1 MNNGFD
7 PKHSLTGN
15 EFLDFLSWCE
25 VQGIDFE
32 GNEEQIGNTEEENQN
47 DYNDEN
53 NGKLIYR
60 KEKGRDKYE

>member
-1 MNNGFD
+1 MSTFD

-32 GNEEQIGNTEEENQN
+32 EKQHEEQNNEENQKN
-47 DYNDEN
+47 YNDEN
-53 NGKLIYR
+53 NNEDIYR
-60 KEKGRDKYE
+60 KERKR

>member
-1 MNNGFD
+1 MSNFD
-7 PKHSLTGN
+7 PKYSLTGD

-32 GNEEQIGNTEEENQN
+32 ENKQEQEPEEENQN

-53 NGKLIYR
+53 NNDDILKKER
-60 KEKGRDKYE
+60 KR

>member
-1 MNNGFD
+1 MSAFD

-32 GNEEQIGNTEEENQN
+32 GKKQQEEPKEENQN
-47 DYNDEN
+47 DYNEEN
-53 NGKLIYR
+53 NEGYTYR
-60 KEKGRDKYE
+60 KKKGRDKYE